1 MILDPRR
8 AEGKLY
14 KIALH
19 FAVFHF
25 GDCDAGQIVPG
36 HSNVYQD
43 APEAVEQSLQD
54 RLEET
59 PAHTAIRYILQGLD
73 PAEVETIFRE
83 RAANLDSSEASTG
96 KPILAFDGKALKSNF
111 DAFNAVKARQMLG
124 AFAGDTALVPA
135 HIEIEEKP
143 NEIPAVQKLLEELDV
158 AGEIITL
165 HATQTFE
172 AAAEAQAH
180 LIVLLKD
187 NQPTLCREVET
198 VYNDAKTLSAVQT
211 VVPFVSLG

>member
-19 FAVFHF
+19 FAVFHS
-25 GDCDAGQIVPG
+25 GDCDAGQVVPG

-96 KPILAFDGKALKSNF
+96 KPILAFDGKALK
-111 DAFNAVKARQMLG
+111 
-124 AFAGDTALVPA
+124 
-135 HIEIEEKP
+135 
-143 NEIPAVQKLLEELDV
+143 IPAVQKLLEELDV

>member
-19 FAVFHF
+19 FAVFHS
-25 GDCDAGQIVPG
+25 GDCDGGQLVPG
-36 HSNVYQD
+36 IRTFIKTHLKQSNKAFKTD
-43 APEAVEQSLQD
+43 WKRA
-54 RLEET
+54 

-83 RAANLDSSEASTG
+83 RAANLDSSEARTG

-111 DAFNAVKARQMLG
+111 DAFNDVKARQMLG
-124 AFAGDTALVPA
+124 AFAGDTALVPV

-165 HATQTFE
+165 HAMETFE

-198 VYNDAKTLSAVQT
+198 VYKDAKTLSAVQT
-211 VVPFVSLG
+211 VVPFVSIG